1 MTHGTDTLPPS
12 AQLEV
17 ITSAICINYDTSA
30 TKILRR
36 DSHFH
41 PGRPGRPDANCSFKF
56 NWTPEHRHSALR
68 APMLWAV
75 AFCLGIPVALHL
87 TNSTCLV
94 SLYLPQGMRLLPQ
107 DVGSH
112 LASY

>member
-1 MTHGTDTLPPS
+1 
-12 AQLEV
+12 
-17 ITSAICINYDTSA
+17 
-30 TKILRR
+30 
-36 DSHFH
+36 
-41 PGRPGRPDANCSFKF
+41 
-56 NWTPEHRHSALR
+56 
-68 APMLWAV
+68 MLWAV

-87 TNSTCLV
+87 TNATCLV